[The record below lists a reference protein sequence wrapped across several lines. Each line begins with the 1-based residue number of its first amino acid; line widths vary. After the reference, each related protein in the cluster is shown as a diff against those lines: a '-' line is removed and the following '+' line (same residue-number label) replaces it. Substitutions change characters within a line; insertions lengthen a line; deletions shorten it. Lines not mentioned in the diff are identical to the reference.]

1 MEVVKTFISKL
12 SASLTLGKASLLTRC
27 RGGELAGLL
36 P

>member
-1 MEVVKTFISKL
+1 MEVCQSFISKL
-12 SASLTLGKASLLTRC
+12 SARLTLGKASLLKRC